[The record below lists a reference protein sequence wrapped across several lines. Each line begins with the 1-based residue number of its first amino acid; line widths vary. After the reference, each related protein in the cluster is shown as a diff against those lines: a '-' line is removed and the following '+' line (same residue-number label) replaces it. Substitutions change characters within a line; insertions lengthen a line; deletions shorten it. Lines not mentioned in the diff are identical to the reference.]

1 MGLFSKLFGRKKKDE
16 EFLSIVYLLRRHR
29 RVDEPKMRAAL
40 AGLIQSVFKMDAPPE
55 THVKQVSESGAGLV
69 IESQP
74 FVVIG
79 VGEPYT
85 TDDPAE
91 ITPDLRKQNLLR
103 EHKAWLAC
111 DWMLPVNDDEDRETA
126 YRVMGLIMA
135 TVAMLVKSDIIA
147 VLDKQTGRLVPYSDN
162 VPDRLT
168 GDFPES
174 VFEESM
180 APILSSE
187 GLEEELQKATDEA
200 QSRLPEFVSAFERR
214 KKGTICGVKAKF
226 QEGDAIEWMWIT
238 VEHITDDGFEGRLDN
253 DPGELKKVKA
263 GDRIMV
269 KADEVVDWAITDDNG
284 MRGGFSV
291 EVFQRHVESSSS
303 GSK

>member
-29 RVDEPKMRAAL
+29 KVDEPKMRAAL

-55 THVKQVSESGAGLV
+55 THVKEVGESGAGLV
-69 IESQP
+69 IEGQP

-79 VGEPYT
+79 VAEPYT
-85 TDDPAE
+85 TDDPAQ

-111 DWMLPVNDDEDRETA
+111 DWMLPVNDDEDRQVA
-126 YRVMGLIMA
+126 YRVMGLVMA
-135 TVAMLVKSDIIA
+135 AVGMLVKADIIA
-147 VLDKQTGRLVPYSDN
+147 VFDKHTGRLVPYSDN

-168 GDFPES
+168 SDLPES
-174 VFEESM
+174 VFEDS
-180 APILSSE
+180 ASPILSSE
-187 GLEEELQKATDEA
+187 GLEEGLQKAADEA

-214 KKGTICGVKAKF
+214 KKGAVCGVKAKF
-226 QEGDAIEWMWIT
+226 EEGDAVEWMWVS
-238 VEHITDDGFEGRLDN
+238 VERITDDGFEGRLDN
-253 DPGELKKVKA
+253 DPEELKRLKA
-263 GDRIMV
+263 GDRITV
-269 KADEVVDWAITDDNG
+269 KADEIVDWAITDDNG

-291 EVFQRHVESSSS
+291 EVFQRHVESSN
-303 GSK
+303 SK

>member
-1 MGLFSKLFGRKKKDE
+1 MGLFSKLFGRKKKE
-16 EFLSIVYLLRRHR
+16 EDFLSIVYLLRRPQK
-29 RVDEPKMRAAL
+29 VDEPKMRAAL
-40 AGLIQSVFKMDAPPE
+40 AGLIQRLFKMEEPPE
-55 THVKQVSESGAGLV
+55 TAVNQVSETGAGLV
-69 IESQP
+69 IAGQP

-85 TDDPAE
+85 TDDPAA

-111 DWMLPVNDDEDRETA
+111 DWMLPVNDDEDRQTA

-135 TVAMLVKSDIIA
+135 AVAKFVNGDVIA
-147 VLDKQTGRLVPYSDN
+147 VLDKQSGRLVPYTDN

-174 VFEESM
+174 VFEEGM
-180 APILSSE
+180 APILSGD
-187 GLEEELQKATDEA
+187 GLEEELQKAADEA
-200 QSRLPEFVSAFERR
+200 QQRLPEFVSALERR
-214 KKGTICGVKAKF
+214 KKGVTYGVKAKF
-226 QEGDAIEWMWIT
+226 TEGDAIEWMW
-238 VEHITDDGFEGRLDN
+238 VNVDRVTDDGFEGRLDN
-253 DPGELKKVKA
+253 DPGELKNVKA
-263 GDRIMV
+263 GDRITV

-291 EVFQRHVESSSS
+291 EVFQRHVESSN
-303 GSK
+303 K